1 LISKLNEETK
11 YEKESN
17 MAGEQKQECG
27 QCVFDLAELTKMY
40 DFSGKTVAI
49 TGGSGVLGSEIVCAL
64 VGCGANVASLDV
76 NIDAGKALVERLGE
90 RGKQIS
96 LFKCDVLDRENI
108 FQTAKEVVSRL
119 GKLDCLING
128 AGGNKPQ
135 ATTSAD
141 LKFFDL
147 PPDAIRWVF
156 DLNVLGTILPSQAF
170 GKVMA
175 EQGYGNILNISS
187 MNSYRPLTRIPAY
200 SAAKA
205 AVSNFT
211 QWLAVHMAQEYSPKI
226 RVNAIAPGFFLTNQ
240 NRFLMTDKE
249 TGDWT
254 PRGKTV
260 IAHTP
265 MGRLG
270 DPKDLLGCVLWLL
283 SPASDFVT
291 GVVIPVDGGFS
302 AFSGV

>member
-1 LISKLNEETK
+1 MPKTTAVATK
-11 YEKESN
+11 
-17 MAGEQKQECG
+17 QKPENAQ
-27 QCVFDLAELTKMY
+27 QLPFDLAELTKMY

-49 TGGSGVLGSEIVCAL
+49 TGGAGVLGSEMAGAL
-64 VGCGANVASLDV
+64 AGCGAKVAILDM
-76 NIDAGKALVERLGE
+76 NEEAGKALIERMGE
-90 RGKQIS
+90 RGKQIFF
-96 LFKCDVLDRENI
+96 FKFNALDRESVA
-108 FQTAKEVVSRL
+108 QTAQDVIKSM

-135 ATTSAD
+135 ATTSAE

-147 PPDAIRWVF
+147 PTDALRWVF
-156 DLNVLGTILPSQAF
+156 DLNVLGTILPCQAF
-170 GKVMA
+170 GKIMA
-175 EQGYGNILNISS
+175 EQGYGTILNISS
-187 MNSYRPLTRIPAY
+187 MNSFRPLTRIPAY

-254 PRGKTV
+254 LRGKT
-260 IAHTP
+260 IIGHTP

-270 DPKDLLGCVLWLL
+270 ESRDLFGCVLWLL
-283 SPASDFVT
+283 SPASEFVT
-291 GVVIPVDGGFS
+291 GVVIPIDGGFS

>member
-1 LISKLNEETK
+1 MSS
-11 YEKESN
+11 ES
-17 MAGEQKQECG
+17 
-27 QCVFDLAELTKMY
+27 FDLAELTTMY
-40 DFSGKTVAI
+40 NFKGKTVAI
-49 TGGSGVLGSEIVCAL
+49 TGGAGVLGGDMAVAL
-64 VGCGANVASLDV
+64 AGCGAQVAILDM
-76 NIDAGKALVERLGE
+76 NEDAGKALIERMGVL
-90 RGKQIS
+90 GKQVS
-96 LFKCDVLDRENI
+96 FFKFNALDRESVA
-108 FQTAKEVVSRL
+108 QVSQELIKSL
-119 GKLDCLING
+119 GKLDCLINA

-135 ATTSAD
+135 ATTSAE

-147 PPDAIRWVF
+147 PTDALRWVF
-156 DLNVLGTILPSQAF
+156 DLNVLGTILPCQAF

-175 EQGYGNILNISS
+175 EQGYGTILNISS
-187 MNSYRPLTRIPAY
+187 MNAFRPLTRIPAY

-240 NRFLMTDKE
+240 NRFLLTDKD
-249 TGDWT
+249 TGEWT
-254 PRGKTV
+254 ARGKTIV
-260 IAHTP
+260 GHTP

-270 DPKDLLGCVLWLL
+270 ESKDLFGCVLWLL
-283 SPASDFVT
+283 SPASEFVT